1 MTFFLQCWWQDL
13 QSLLIHIFTSICRN
27 DPQKLAEKL
36 ESLTSKSNKPEGT
49 SQVVSSGFSTPAA
62 YPKKIEQLESRGQ
75 YMQSEIK
82 KLSAIMKTELLT
94 DKSAE
99 EIQLVSTIFQIDL

>member
-1 MTFFLQCWWQDL
+1 
-13 QSLLIHIFTSICRN
+13 
-27 DPQKLAEKL
+27 LAEKL
-36 ESLTSKSNKPEGT
+36 ESLTSKSKKPDGT

-75 YMQSEIK
+75 YMQSEAK
-82 KLSAIMKTELLT
+82 KLSAIMKIELLA

-99 EIQLVSTIFQIDL
+99 EIQLVSTHFKSSTY